1 MIMRIG
7 VNAMQQYA
15 RLKMIQCFLLDERAT
30 GRMERNG
37 EWGEITNAVIFG
49 KMVDFYY
56 DLYTIPYLEAA

>member
-1 MIMRIG
+1 M
-7 VNAMQQYA
+7 
-15 RLKMIQCFLLDERAT
+15 RAT